1 MYNKQTEHLPPA
13 GPPPSQ
19 LNTFDPN
26 ENHPDEPPPSYDES
40 VKDPSFTDQQQGYTR
55 PENPPPRPSRP
66 DTTQN
71 QPVRPVD
78 EKYRPP
84 SSPPPVRA
92 PPGPPPSQA
101 KTIKLRKPTPINPN
115 PYLPWEYSSSYRC
128 SKCENT
134 GFRTKNGKPC
144 KKCWPK
150 FRPGVIPPSSQAE
163 LERLVKNPPPPK
175 PLNANVRKLP
185 PGAVPLAPMG
195 VAPMGAPMPQ
205 IVQPGDP
212 RIGGVLCPRCHG
224 RGMVHFFLDLER
236 CSTCNGLGRVNFN
249 GRPL

>member
-1 MYNKQTEHLPPA
+1 MFNRNTEHKPPE

-19 LNTFDPN
+19 LGVFDPN

-40 VKDPSFTDQQQGYTR
+40 VQDPSFTDHQHGYAR
-55 PENPPPRPSRP
+55 PENPPPRPARP
-66 DTTQN
+66 DN
-71 QPVRPVD
+71 RPSD
-78 EKYRPP
+78 EKFRPP
-84 SSPPPVRA
+84 SSTPHVRP
-92 PPGPPPSQA
+92 PPGPPPSQQN
-101 KTIKLRKPTPINPN
+101 KIQLPKPTPINPN
-115 PYLPWEYSSSYRC
+115 PYLPWRYPSSHKC

-175 PLNANVRKLP
+175 PLNMNVRKLP
-185 PGAVPLAPMG
+185 PGAVPLSPMG
-195 VAPMGAPMPQ
+195 APMGAPAIPQ
-205 IVQPGDP
+205 VVQPGDP
-212 RIGGVLCPRCHG
+212 RIGGVLCPRCRG